1 MKQLFTVDEANA
13 TLPYVERVVGE
24 IRECYAA
31 LRRNGRLH
39 GDLDQAD
46 EKGRAA
52 LKERIR
58 HDAQRIRECQEE
70 LAQVGVVLKD
80 YQAGLIDFPS
90 EFEGRPIHLCWE
102 HGENRI
108 AYWHEVSEGYFGRR
122 PVPLSTPGWP
132 LTGAPARAGPK

>member
-1 MKQLFTVDEANA
+1 MSRLFTVDEANA

-39 GDLDQAD
+39 NELGEAD
-46 EKGRAA
+46 EEGRAE
-52 LKERIR
+52 LKELIR
-58 HDAQRIRECQEE
+58 SDAQRIRECQEE
-70 LAQVGVVLKD
+70 LAQVGAILKD
-80 YQAGLIDFPS
+80 YQAGLVDFPS

-108 AYWHEVSEGYFGRR
+108 AYWHEVSEGYFGRQ
-122 PVPLSTPGWP
+122 PVPLGVKGWP
-132 LTGAPARAGPK
+132 LTAAPAPAGPK